1 MSNLNEAKNKLKL
14 ILEGKNPKKPTLEEA
29 RKNLIK
35 NDPGINIAPFL
46 HSINKGNYS
55 LALQALLLE
64 LLNNTRVLEVLIY
77 LLIKKEK
84 N

>member
-35 NDPGINIAPFL
+35 NMVLYRNLYINRSIKSWAQQLLRIPFM
-46 HSINKGNYS
+46 NW
-55 LALQALLLE
+55 
-64 LLNNTRVLEVLIY
+64 EVILM
-77 LLIKKEK
+77 
-84 N
+84 